1 VTGRAGAARDERD
14 RAVAPE
20 RIWYPVKPAAPSRAS
35 AAAPAAASRIGREAR
50 PGSRL
55 TGLLCARGKA
65 MRAAM
70 TPHTT
75 VTYRGK
81 AKLANRQ
88 REMVSSV
95 IALPAPLA
103 AYVPML
109 SDSGRAHAFL
119 IVGTAASASAVMAS
133 AMATSPRRVTA
144 HPTSAATATAPHARS
159 SRVGAQ

>member
-1 VTGRAGAARDERD
+1 VTGRAGAAREERD
-14 RAVAPE
+14 TAVAPE

-50 PGSRL
+50 PGRRL
-55 TGLLCARGKA
+55 TGFLCACKA

-70 TPHTT
+70 PPHTT

-88 REMVSSV
+88 REIVSSV

-103 AYVPML
+103 A
-109 SDSGRAHAFL
+109 
-119 IVGTAASASAVMAS
+119 
-133 AMATSPRRVTA
+133 
-144 HPTSAATATAPHARS
+144 
-159 SRVGAQ
+159 